1 MKMYTDAGIN
11 LSTGITFM
19 GEAEKL
25 LIPDNIYQYWI
36 KGET

>member
-1 MKMYTDAGIN
+1 MYIG
-11 LSTGITFM
+11 TGVTFM